1 MSNSL
6 RPHELQHTRFPC
18 PSLLSPKVYSNSCPL
33 SQWCHPTISS
43 SVIPFSSCPQSFPAS
58 GSFTMSQFFALG
70 GQSIGASASASV
82 LPMNIQ
88 SVFPL
93 GLTGLVS
100 FKSKEPLRVLY
111 STTIV
116 VELVMH
122 VWLFVTPW
130 TAALQSSLSITSSWS
145 PPKLVSIELVMPS
158 KHLIL
163 CHPLLLLSS
172 VFPSIRVFSK
182 ESVLCTRESKDWNFS
197 ISPSN
202 EYSGLISFRIDWF
215 DLLSVQGTQE
225 FSPTPQLKS
234 INSSALSFL
243 YGPILTSIHDHRKNH
258 SLD

>member
-6 RPHELQHTRFPC
+6 RPHGLQHARCPC
-18 PSLLSPKVYSNSCPL
+18 LSPSPRVCSNSCPV
-33 SQWCHPTISS
+33 SQWCHSTILSS
-43 SVIPFSSCPQSFPAS
+43 AASISSCPKSFPAS
-58 GSFTMSQFFALG
+58 RSFPVGQLFALG
-70 GQSIGASASASV
+70 GQSIRASASI

-225 FSPTPQLKS
+225 FSPTPQFKS

-243 YGPILTSIHDHRKNH
+243 YGPILTSIHDY
-258 SLD
+258 